1 MGPVSGLVPGHIVEG
16 SLVPFPLAHAVRRT
30 SKTVRLVA
38 GGTCL
43 AAVVGGTVA
52 FTALDKDVTVDADG
66 QRTQASAFGGTVA
79 DVLENQGIS
88 VGEHDIVAPAAD
100 TEITDG
106 QTIVVR
112 YGRQLTLTVDGETKT
127 YWTTAQTVDAA
138 LADLDVRADGAKLSA
153 SRSEPLGRQGLAL
166 DVTTP
171 KAVTL
176 VADGQTRQVTS
187 TAADVNALLAENGV
201 TVREGDE
208 LSHAGADRLV
218 AGATVTVVR
227 VDRSTSTEQVPL
239 AHGSRTERTD
249 ALFQGEKK
257 VVTAGV
263 DGSKTVTYADVFR
276 DGVRAE
282 HTATGEVVDVA
293 PVEEVVQVG
302 TKAKPKPVVAAAPAA
317 PVASGGGGGG
327 SVGGG
332 ADGLNWSA
340 LAACESGG
348 NPSIVSASGKYH
360 GLYQFSVQTWRAVG
374 GSGLPSQASAGEQ
387 TYRAKLLYQRAG
399 AGQWPVCG
407 KKL

>member
-1 MGPVSGLVPGHIVEG
+1 M
-16 SLVPFPLAHAVRRT
+16 PFPLVSAARST
-30 SKTVRLVA
+30 SRTVRLVA

-52 FTALDKDVTVDADG
+52 FTALDKDVVIDADG
-66 QRTQASAFGGTVA
+66 QRTQASAFGGTVG
-79 DVLENQGIS
+79 DVLAEEGIT
-88 VGEHDIVAPAAD
+88 VGEHDIVAPAAG
-100 TEITDG
+100 TALEDG

-176 VADGQTRQVTS
+176 VADGRTRQLTS
-187 TAADVNALLAENGV
+187 TAADVDALLTEAGV
-201 TVREGDE
+201 TMRPGDE
-208 LSHAGADRLV
+208 MSAAGADRLT
-218 AGATVTVVR
+218 AGTTVTVVR
-227 VDRSTSTEQVPL
+227 VDRSTSTETVAIP
-239 AHGSRTERTD
+239 HGSRTERTD
-249 ALFQGEKK
+249 QLFAGEKK
-257 VVTAGV
+257 VLTAGV
-263 DGSKTVTYADVFR
+263 DGSKTVTYADLFR
-276 DGVRAE
+276 DGVRDE
-282 HTATGEVVDVA
+282 HTATGEVVDRA

-302 TKAKPKPVVAAAPAA
+302 TKAKPAPAPA
-317 PVASGGGGGG
+317 PARASSGGGGG

-332 ADGLNWSA
+332 VDSLDWAA
-340 LAACESGG
+340 LARCESGG
-348 NPSIVSASGKYH
+348 NPSVVSASGKYH

-374 GSGLPSQASAGEQ
+374 GSGLPSQASASEQ
-387 TYRAKLLYQRAG
+387 TYRAKLLYQRSG

-407 KKL
+407 KNL

>member
-1 MGPVSGLVPGHIVEG
+1 M
-16 SLVPFPLAHAVRRT
+16 PFPLAHAVRRT
-30 SKTVRLVA
+30 SRTVRLVA

-43 AAVVGGTVA
+43 AAVVGGAVA
-52 FTALDKDVTVDADG
+52 FTALDKDVVIDADG

-79 DVLENQGIS
+79 DLLQDQGIT
-88 VGEHDIVAPAAD
+88 VGEHDLVAPAVD
-100 TEITDG
+100 TELADG
-106 QTIVVR
+106 QTVVVR

-171 KAVTL
+171 KAVTV
-176 VADGQTRQVTS
+176 VADGQSRPLTS
-187 TAADVNALLAENGV
+187 TAGSVDELLAEAGV
-201 TVREGDE
+201 TMREGDE
-208 LSHAGADRLV
+208 LSHAGADPLT
-218 AGATVTVVR
+218 AGTTVTVVR
-227 VDRSTSTEQVPL
+227 IDRSTSTETV
-239 AHGSRTERTD
+239 AIGHGSRTEQTD
-249 ALFQGEKK
+249 QLFTGEKK

-276 DGVRAE
+276 DGVRSE
-282 HTATGEVVDVA
+282 HVATGEVVDAA

-302 TKAKPKPVVAAAPAA
+302 TKARPVAAAPAA
-317 PVASGGGGGG
+317 SGGGGG
-327 SVGGG
+327 SVGG
-332 ADGLNWSA
+332 ADGLNWGA
-340 LAACESGG
+340 LAKCESGA

-360 GLYQFSVQTWRAVG
+360 GLYQFSVATWKAVG
-374 GSGLPSQASAGEQ
+374 GSGLPSQASADEQ

>member
-1 MGPVSGLVPGHIVEG
+1 M
-16 SLVPFPLAHAVRRT
+16 PFPLVSAVRST
-30 SKTVRLVA
+30 SRTVRLVA

-52 FTALDKDVTVDADG
+52 FTALDKDVVIDADG
-66 QRTQASAFGGTVA
+66 QRTQASAFGGTVG
-79 DVLENQGIS
+79 DVLAGEGIT
-88 VGEHDIVAPAAD
+88 VGEHDIVAPAPSTD
-100 TEITDG
+100 LQDG

-112 YGRQLTLTVDGETKT
+112 YGRQLTLTVDGETTT

-171 KAVTL
+171 KDVTL
-176 VADGQTRQVTS
+176 VADGQTRQLTS
-187 TAADVNALLAENGV
+187 TAADVDGLLAEAGV
-201 TVREGDE
+201 TMRPGDE
-208 LSHAGADRLV
+208 MSTAGADRL
-218 AGATVTVVR
+218 APGLSVTVVR
-227 VDRSTSTEQVPL
+227 VDRSTSTETVAIP
-239 AHGSRTERTD
+239 HGSRTEKTD
-249 ALFQGEKK
+249 QLFTGERK
-257 VVTAGV
+257 VLTAGV
-263 DGSKTVTYADVFR
+263 DGSKTVTYADLFR

-282 HTATGEVVDVA
+282 HTATGEVVDTA

-302 TKAKPKPVVAAAPAA
+302 TKAKPAPAPA
-317 PVASGGGGGG
+317 PAPAPRSGGSGGGGG

-332 ADGLNWSA
+332 VDSLNWAA
-340 LAACESGG
+340 LARCESGG

-374 GSGLPSQASAGEQ
+374 GSGLPSQASASEQ

-407 KKL
+407 KNL

>member
-1 MGPVSGLVPGHIVEG
+1 M
-16 SLVPFPLAHAVRRT
+16 PFPLVSAARNT
-30 SKTVRLVA
+30 SRTVRLVA

-52 FTALDKDVTVDADG
+52 FTALDKDVVIDADG
-66 QRTQASAFGGTVA
+66 QRTSASAFGGTVG
-79 DVLENQGIS
+79 DVLADQGIT
-88 VGEHDIVAPAAD
+88 VGEHDIVAPAAN
-100 TEITDG
+100 TQLQDG

-153 SRSEPLGRQGLAL
+153 SRSEPLGRQGLSL

-176 VADGQTRQVTS
+176 VADGQTRQLTS
-187 TAADVNALLAENGV
+187 TGADVNALLAEAGV
-201 TVREGDE
+201 TMRPGDE
-208 LSHAGADRLV
+208 MSNAGKDRLA
-218 AGATVTVVR
+218 AGMTVTVVR
-227 VDRSTSTEQVPL
+227 VDRSTSTETVAIP
-239 AHGSRTERTD
+239 HGSRTEQTD
-249 ALFQGEKK
+249 QLFTGEKK

-263 DGSKTVTYADVFR
+263 DGSKTVTFADLFR

-282 HTATGEVVDVA
+282 HNATGEVVDAA
-293 PVEEVVQVG
+293 PVDEVVQVG
-302 TKAKPKPVVAAAPAA
+302 TKAKPAPAPAA
-317 PVASGGGGGG
+317 ASSGGGGGGG

-332 ADGLNWSA
+332 VDSLNWA
-340 LAACESGG
+340 GLARCESGG

-374 GSGLPSQASAGEQ
+374 GSGLPSQASASEQ

-407 KKL
+407 KNL

>member
-1 MGPVSGLVPGHIVEG
+1 M
-16 SLVPFPLAHAVRRT
+16 PFPLAHAVRR
-30 SKTVRLVA
+30 SSRTVRLVA

-52 FTALDKDVTVDADG
+52 FTALDKDVVIDADG

-79 DVLENQGIS
+79 DLLEDQGIT
-88 VGEHDIVAPAAD
+88 VGEHDIVAPSVD
-100 TEITDG
+100 TDLADG
-106 QTIVVR
+106 QTVVVR
-112 YGRQLTLTVDGETKT
+112 YGRELTLTVDGETKT

-176 VADGQTRQVTS
+176 VADGQTRQLTS
-187 TAADVNALLAENGV
+187 TAGSVDELLTEAGV
-201 TVREGDE
+201 TMREGDE
-208 LSHAGADRLV
+208 LSHAGADRLT

-227 VDRSTSTEQVPL
+227 IDRSTSTETV
-239 AHGSRTERTD
+239 AIGHGSRTEQTD
-249 ALFQGEKK
+249 QLFKGEKK

-276 DGVRAE
+276 DGVRSE
-282 HTATGEVVDVA
+282 HVATGEVVDAA

-302 TKAKPKPVVAAAPAA
+302 TKAKPVAAAPAA
-317 PVASGGGGGG
+317 STGGGGG
-327 SVGGG
+327 SVSG
-332 ADGLNWSA
+332 ADGLNWGA
-340 LAACESGG
+340 LAQCESGG

-360 GLYQFSVQTWRAVG
+360 GLYQFSVSTWKAVG
-374 GSGLPSQASAGEQ
+374 GSGLPSQASASEQ

>member
-1 MGPVSGLVPGHIVEG
+1 M
-16 SLVPFPLAHAVRRT
+16 PFPLVSAART
-30 SKTVRLVA
+30 TSRTVRLVA

-52 FTALDKDVTVDADG
+52 FTALDKDVVIDADG
-66 QRTQASAFGGTVA
+66 QRTQASAFGGTVG
-79 DVLENQGIS
+79 DVLADQGIT
-88 VGEHDIVAPAAD
+88 VGAHDIVAPAAN
-100 TEITDG
+100 TQLQDG

-153 SRSEPLGRQGLAL
+153 SRSEPLGRQGLSL

-176 VADGQTRQVTS
+176 VADGQTRQLTS
-187 TAADVNALLAENGV
+187 TGADVNALLAEAGV
-201 TVREGDE
+201 TMRPGDE
-208 LSHAGADRLV
+208 MSNAGKDRLA
-218 AGATVTVVR
+218 AGMTVTVVR
-227 VDRSTSTEQVPL
+227 VDRSTSTETVAIP
-239 AHGSRTERTD
+239 HGSRTEQTD
-249 ALFQGEKK
+249 QLFTGEKK

-263 DGSKTVTYADVFR
+263 DGSKTVTFADLFR

-282 HTATGEVVDVA
+282 HNATGEVVDAA
-293 PVEEVVQVG
+293 PVDEVVQVG
-302 TKAKPKPVVAAAPAA
+302 TKAKPAPAPAA
-317 PVASGGGGGG
+317 ASSGGGGGG
-327 SVGGG
+327 SVGGS
-332 ADGLNWSA
+332 ADGLNWAA
-340 LAACESGG
+340 LARCESGG

-374 GSGLPSQASAGEQ
+374 GSGLPSQASASEQ

-407 KKL
+407 KNL

>member
-1 MGPVSGLVPGHIVEG
+1 M
-16 SLVPFPLAHAVRRT
+16 PFPLVSAARNT
-30 SKTVRLVA
+30 SRTVRLVA

-52 FTALDKDVTVDADG
+52 FTALDKDVVIDADG
-66 QRTQASAFGGTVA
+66 QRTQASAFGGTVG
-79 DVLENQGIS
+79 DVLADQGIT
-88 VGEHDIVAPAAD
+88 VGAHDIVAPAAD
-100 TEITDG
+100 TQLQDG

-153 SRSEPLGRQGLAL
+153 SRSEPLGRQGLSL

-176 VADGQTRQVTS
+176 VADGQTRQLTS
-187 TAADVNALLAENGV
+187 TGADVNALLAEAGV
-201 TVREGDE
+201 TMRPGDE
-208 LSHAGADRLV
+208 MSNAGKDRLA
-218 AGATVTVVR
+218 AGMTVTVVR
-227 VDRSTSTEQVPL
+227 VDRSTSTETVAIP
-239 AHGSRTERTD
+239 HGSRTEQTD
-249 ALFQGEKK
+249 QLFTGEKK

-263 DGSKTVTYADVFR
+263 DGSKTVTFADLFR

-282 HTATGEVVDVA
+282 HNATGEVVDAA
-293 PVEEVVQVG
+293 PVDEVVQVG
-302 TKAKPKPVVAAAPAA
+302 TKAKPAPAPAA
-317 PVASGGGGGG
+317 ASSGGGGGGG

-332 ADGLNWSA
+332 VDSLNWA
-340 LAACESGG
+340 GLARCESGG

-374 GSGLPSQASAGEQ
+374 GSGLPSQASASEQ

-407 KKL
+407 KNL